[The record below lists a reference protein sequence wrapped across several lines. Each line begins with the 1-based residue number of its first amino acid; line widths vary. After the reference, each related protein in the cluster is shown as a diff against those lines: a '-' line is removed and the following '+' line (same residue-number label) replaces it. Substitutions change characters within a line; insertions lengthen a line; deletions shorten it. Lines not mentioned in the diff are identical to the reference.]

1 MKSSKIERP
10 TTRLKQGMY
19 RGTLLRGAE
28 YPQCLEAYY
37 NIPYAQSTAGSNRFR
52 PPVPIEP
59 SNQSFDASKWGH
71 RPPAPPMGPAME
83 EEGEDCLNLNI
94 FKPQGYDAN
103 TKSKLPVM
111 VMFNGG
117 AFNMGSAKAR
127 QIDSMLGWSQVPIL
141 GVSFNYRV
149 GAFGFLNCKVTEKAG
164 CLNVGLKD
172 QALLLAWVKENIA
185 AFGGD
190 PNQICAVGYSAG
202 AHSIGHHFLNPL
214 KIQEPPFARA
224 ILESGAPTARMVY
237 PASASINEIQFR
249 DFLKE
254 LKLEDIGDNNVIST
268 LQGLPFQKIRN
279 ASIAIFQKY
288 SPSLRWPF
296 QPVIDGHGG
305 IIP

>member
-111 VMFNGG
+111 VM
-117 AFNMGSAKAR
+117 
-127 QIDSMLGWSQVPIL
+127 
-141 GVSFNYRV
+141 
-149 GAFGFLNCKVTEKAG
+149 
-164 CLNVGLKD
+164 
-172 QALLLAWVKENIA
+172 
-185 AFGGD
+185 
-190 PNQICAVGYSAG
+190 
-202 AHSIGHHFLNPL
+202 
-214 KIQEPPFARA
+214 
-224 ILESGAPTARMVY
+224 
-237 PASASINEIQFR
+237 
-249 DFLKE
+249 
-254 LKLEDIGDNNVIST
+254 
-268 LQGLPFQKIRN
+268 
-279 ASIAIFQKY
+279 
-288 SPSLRWPF
+288 
-296 QPVIDGHGG
+296 
-305 IIP
+305 